1 MVDRPVTNSLAK
13 MCADGHPLPRE
24 VLRHG
29 NDAMWGDRTS
39 QTVGIAGDGEPIG
52 STLASLKFSVGWHKH
67 DKISDHIVI
76 KLGVVH
82 RTLNDS

>member
-1 MVDRPVTNSLAK
+1 
-13 MCADGHPLPRE
+13 
-24 VLRHG
+24 
-29 NDAMWGDRTS
+29 MWGDRTS

-52 STLASLKFSVGWHKH
+52 SISEIIHLAVGRHKH

-82 RTLNDS
+82 RTINGS